1 MRGDVTITAHA
12 SPNDISLKGI
22 SNLIVSTLVWQWD
35 STLLHFIRPCA
46 ARPPPSPMAS
56 TTSIK
61 SCRHDVYKKCIKN
74 RENITQYG
82 DVKYGAWGQRTKRKK
97 RSKPNSGRT
106 HLPETIPE
114 HGSSTVDPSAGNVG
128 TWVLW
133 SETRM
138 GTRHAQRIGI

>member
-35 STLLHFIRPCA
+35 STLLR
-46 ARPPPSPMAS
+46 PPSPMAS

-82 DVKYGAWGQRTKRKK
+82 DVKYGAWGQRTKLKQ
-97 RSKPNSGRT
+97 
-106 HLPETIPE
+106 
-114 HGSSTVDPSAGNVG
+114 A
-128 TWVLW
+128 W
-133 SETRM
+133 
-138 GTRHAQRIGI
+138 